1 MYRGNMYKWSHP
13 ERALWSHTACTS
25 TLALHGGTL
34 TLRNHCLAFSF
45 FFFQFIICEL
55 RIVVTIISGFQED

>member
-1 MYRGNMYKWSHP
+1 MESPREGIMESHSLHLNP
-13 ERALWSHTACTS
+13 GSARRNSHFEKPLS
-25 TLALHGGTL
+25 RFL
-34 TLRNHCLAFSF
+34 F